1 MRGEE
6 LPQLLG
12 GEVGPM
18 VAAAVD
24 GDQHHAAVVG
34 TSGGRGGDRPAGRDG
49 RRLTLIDLA
58 PERIQV
64 RYRRGGYVGAS
75 TGRGRHRAGRDARR
89 LTWIDLAPERIQVR
103 YRRAVDVDEATA
115 GPATV
120 GNQRICR

>member
-1 MRGEE
+1 MSGEE

-49 RRLTLIDLA
+49 RRLTLIDL
-58 PERIQV
+58 
-64 RYRRGGYVGAS
+64 
-75 TGRGRHRAGRDARR
+75 T
-89 LTWIDLAPERIQVR
+89 PERIQVR

-115 GPATV
+115 GPATI
-120 GNQRICR
+120 GNQRIYRAVNRHDRRRMRGPARGELCPRN